1 MATITRTQQFEPNHC
16 FLLTDVSW
24 ELYQLLG
31 EELRER
37 PIRMTYDR
45 GTLEMMTT
53 SLTHEFFKTFL
64 GRMIETIC
72 LEMDIAARGG
82 GSMTFQRD
90 DLARGFEPDE
100 CYWIANQP
108 AMADA
113 MQFDPLTMPP
123 PDLGVEIDISRS
135 SVPRQPI
142 FAAFGI
148 PELWR
153 FDGEQLS
160 VLHLG
165 AGGEYHAAESSLSFP
180 FLPVGE
186 LSRFLR
192 FEGSINE
199 TKQIRTF
206 VDWIRGQGFAKS

>member
-1 MATITRTQQFEPNHC
+1 MATITQTKPFEPNHC

-24 ELYQLLG
+24 ELYQMLG
-31 EELRER
+31 AELRDR

-45 GTLEMMTT
+45 GDLEMMTT
-53 SLTHEFFKTFL
+53 SRSHEFFKTLL
-64 GRMIETIC
+64 GRMIEMLC
-72 LEMDIAARGG
+72 FELEIPLLSG

-90 DLARGFEPDE
+90 ELEKGFEPDE

-108 AMADA
+108 AVADTLE
-113 MQFDPLTMPP
+113 FDVQKMPP

-153 FDGEQLS
+153 FDGEQLH
-160 VLHLG
+160 VLQLG
-165 AGGEYHAAESSLSFP
+165 EDKTYHTADSSLSFP

-186 LSRFLR
+186 LSRFLH
-192 FEGSINE
+192 FERPIDE
-199 TKQIRTF
+199 TKLIRAF
-206 VDWIRGQGFAKS
+206 VDWIRQQGFAKP